1 MPLLM
6 IMRTMHRHRHH
17 PLSSSSSESKKG
29 LNYRGLVVPKATQL
43 RDTAWC
49 RHGNDEEDDDECP
62 KRFRDTPVQLR
73 ILLPCVVIKCYE
85 YI

>member
-1 MPLLM
+1 M
-6 IMRTMHRHRHH
+6 
-17 PLSSSSSESKKG
+17 
-29 LNYRGLVVPKATQL
+29 PKATQL